1 MANEFVIIVEL
12 SQYSGVCW
20 KFECEWSLLGFH
32 TNICFIIAVECNL
45 LAIVWIVSILLFF

>member
-1 MANEFVIIVEL
+1 MANEFVINVEL

-32 TNICFIIAVECNL
+32 TNICFIIAVECIL